1 MCCNWFIMA
10 DGEEVAAPVEAVEEK
25 ELDILSSLQVV
36 LKKALANDGL
46 HRGIREAVK
55 ALERRQARLVILAE
69 DCDKQDYQ
77 RLIEAL
83 AHSTG
88 TPLIK
93 VPERAALGEWAGLN
107 RFKKSGELKKAIS
120 SSVVA
125 VSAFGEDSEALHFTL
140 DYIKKNNK

>member
-1 MCCNWFIMA
+1 MA
-10 DGEEVAAPVEAVEEK
+10 DGEEVAAAPVAVVEEK
-25 ELDILSSLQVV
+25 QELDILSSLQVV

-46 HRGIREAVK
+46 ARGIREAVK
-55 ALERRQARLVILAE
+55 ALEKRKARLVILAE
-69 DCDKQDYQ
+69 DCDKEAYQ

-83 AHSTG
+83 AASTN
-88 TPLIK
+88 TPLIH

-125 VSAFGEDSEALHFTL
+125 INSFGDEDSEALHFVL
-140 DYIKKNNK
+140 EYVKKNNKA